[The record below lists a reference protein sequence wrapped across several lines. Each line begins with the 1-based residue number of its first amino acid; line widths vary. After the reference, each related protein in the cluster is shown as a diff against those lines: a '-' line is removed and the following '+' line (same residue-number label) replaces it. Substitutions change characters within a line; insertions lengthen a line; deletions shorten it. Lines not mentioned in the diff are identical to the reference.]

1 MFAVLRCTQ
10 RSRFGLSR
18 QQHQAQGRRPAVSQR
33 MQVVRPS
40 VSARVQLLQ
49 PGQHVCFVEGQLT
62 GAQFEQLALQ
72 QQTGKVTD
80 RPPPAAQPPTN
91 ARRGHHQQLIEV
103 RIEGE
108 IRLRRVVIEHDPQ
121 RPRLLRQGLQ
131 YFATAEIC
139 GVIKKFAELLRQLFD
154 LPAFACTAQP
164 EHMMRGRTLT
174 GAIGQQHGFTKPGRT
189 NQQTQAAVMRQQP
202 LLQG

>member
-1 MFAVLRCTQ
+1 M
-10 RSRFGLSR
+10 
-18 QQHQAQGRRPAVSQR
+18 
-33 MQVVRPS
+33 
-40 VSARVQLLQ
+40 LQ

-62 GAQFEQLALQ
+62 ATQFEQLALQ
-72 QQTGKVTD
+72 QQAGKVTD

-91 ARRGHHQQLIEV
+91 ARRGNHKQLIEV

-131 YFATAEIC
+131 QLATAEVC
-139 GVIKKFAELLRQLFD
+139 GVIEEFAELLRQLFD
-154 LPAFACTAQP
+154 MPAFTCTAQP
-164 EHMMRGRTLT
+164 EQVMRGRALS
-174 GAIGQQHGFTKPGRT
+174 GAICQQYGFTKPGRAD
-189 NQQTQAAVMRQQP
+189 QQAQAAVVRQKP